1 MSRTSVL
8 QTAMGSKLRITYA
21 EKLHETKVEEMGGL
35 LATP

>member
-8 QTAMGSKLRITYA
+8 QTAMSSKPYA
-21 EKLHETKVEEMGGL
+21 EKLHETKVEEKGGL